1 METLEENKKRLFQAG
16 IALLIILSVYYAVK
30 IFSEIKKDSL
40 LGESATPATISFSG
54 HGEVSAVPDIANI
67 YFTISKDA
75 ETIKDA
81 QAGVAV
87 IEKSALDLLKA
98 KGVDAKDIQTAD
110 ASFNP
115 KYEYKQAVCPPSLPT
130 PIPLNGGVSSGS
142 TIMSPVYCNPGKQII
157 VGYTASESITVKVR
171 NVDNV
176 GDIMQ
181 GLGATGVF
189 NLNGPDFAI
198 DNPDA
203 LQVQARKL
211 AIDDAKAKGQVL
223 AKDLGVSLGKI
234 ESFSDDNA
242 NGVIY
247 APRAEAISAGAVS
260 ASAPAMIP
268 KGQNTI
274 TSDVTITY
282 EIK

>member
-1 METLEENKKRLFQAG
+1 MEIIEEKNRERFFV
-16 IALLIILSVYYAVK
+16 LLSILMVIFSVYFVVK
-30 IFSEIKKDSL
+30 IFSEFKKDSL
-40 LGESATPATISFSG
+40 LGENATPATVSFTG
-54 HGEVSAVPDIANI
+54 HGEVTATPDIANV

-75 ETIKDA
+75 QTVSAA
-81 QAGVAV
+81 QAGVAT
-87 IEKSALDLLKA
+87 IEKSALAVLKA
-98 KGVDAKDIQTAD
+98 KGVADKDIQTAD

-115 KYEYKQAVCPPSLPT
+115 KYDYEQVACPL
-130 PIPLNGGVSSGS
+130 IPAGGTVSS
-142 TIMSPVYCNPGKQII
+142 YCNPGKQVL

-171 NVDNV
+171 STDTV

-181 GLGATGVF
+181 ALGTTGVSD
-189 NLNGPDFAI
+189 LSGPDFSI

-211 AIDDAKAKGQVL
+211 AIDDAKAKAQVL

-234 ESFSDDNA
+234 ESFEDNSSSPVMY
-242 NGVIY
+242 N
-247 APRAEAISAGAVS
+247 AEAKVMSVAAVPV
-260 ASAPAMIP
+260 AAPAAIP